1 MTVPYGDPR
10 SPYHRKQAFDLG
22 DLGFGITSNTLT
34 LCCDCLGLIAYPEGA
49 RGSGSG
55 VSMVRNRLL
64 VIQCTATVL
73 NYEYILAF
81 VLEQVANLH
90 IYFKATGIV
99 SIDHAH
105 PPKTLSLWGIVV
117 ALCVLAVSHQHL
129 FYLRIDPALDGVQN
143 TVIYDDIKSVMDDP
157 QLDLLGVVFRV
168 HTTPIT

>member
-1 MTVPYGDPR
+1 M
-10 SPYHRKQAFDLG
+10 
-22 DLGFGITSNTLT
+22 
-34 LCCDCLGLIAYPEGA
+34 A
-49 RGSGSG
+49 R
-55 VSMVRNRLL
+55 NHQL

-129 FYLRIDPALDGVQN
+129 FCLRIDPALDEVQN

-157 QLDLLGVVFRV
+157 QQDLLGVVFRV
-168 HTTPIT
+168 HTTPITWPGGYDLDASKSQTYKIVNPSRINTVSGKPVGYKLHVLPSQMLMMGPETFN

>member
-34 LCCDCLGLIAYPEGA
+34 LCCDCLGLIAQD
-49 RGSGSG
+49 
-55 VSMVRNRLL
+55 SMVRNRQL

-81 VLEQVANLH
+81 VLKQVANLH

-129 FYLRIDPALDGVQN
+129 FCLRIDPALDRVQN